1 VTKHACETLTGFTVG
16 DAIGCA
22 FMTTDRALA
31 AYEAFAPF
39 YNEFNYRNDYEM
51 WLGQVLLSELEKH
64 ELKTGR
70 VLDVA
75 CGTGRAFGPL
85 LRRGWEIHGCDL
97 SPAMLDVAREEGGDR
112 VELSVADMRALPV
125 FGRFELALVLN
136 DSVDYLLGDGE
147 LESALSGIRS
157 NLAEGGLLLFDSNS
171 RLRYET
177 SLTSEVM
184 NLEHQ
189 GRRWTWRGLGPVEGL
204 PSTFEARVEGSD
216 IEPITHRQ
224 RYRTVAEVHEAIAAA
239 GLECLATLGMEE
251 INGQVVL
258 AEPLDERR
266 HYKVVYIA
274 RAI

>member
-1 VTKHACETLTGFTVG
+1 
-16 DAIGCA
+16 
-22 FMTTDRALA
+22 MTTDRALS

-39 YNEFNYRNDYEM
+39 YNEFNHRNDYEM
-51 WLGQVLLSELEKH
+51 WLGRVLLSELEKH
-64 ELKTGR
+64 GLKRGR

-85 LRRGWEIHGCDL
+85 LRRGWTIHGCDL
-97 SPAMLDVAREEGGDR
+97 SPAMLDVAREEAGDQ
-112 VELSVADMRALPV
+112 VELSVADMRALPA

-136 DSVDYLLGDGE
+136 DSVDYLLRDGE
-147 LESALSGIRS
+147 LESTLSGIRS
-157 NLAEGGLLLFDSNS
+157 NLAGDGLLLFDSNS

-184 NLEHQ
+184 DVERQ
-189 GRRWTWRGLGPVEGL
+189 GRRWTWRGLGPVEGM

-224 RYRTVAEVHEAIAAA
+224 RHRTVAEVHEAIGAA

-251 INGQVVL
+251 VDGEVL
-258 AEPLDERR
+258 LSEPLDERR

-274 RAI
+274 KPV